1 MRQAGA
7 RTVGQDESS
16 CLIYG
21 MPKAANLLGAVEEE
35 FPLSKIP
42 QEILA

>member
-7 RTVGQDESS
+7 RTLGQDESS

-21 MPKAANLLGAVEEE
+21 MPKAAKLLGAVEAEC
-35 FPLSKIP
+35 PISRIAK
-42 QEILA
+42 EIMS